1 MGFSAVQRVIGFLV
15 AGSSLMMLPPVLV
28 SLFYSDGSAGLFL
41 VSAAS
46 LLALGL
52 LIYFP
57 VRNAHQELRLRDG
70 FLIVVS
76 SLAGAGARRGFAV
89 CAIDLSGPQL
99 C

>member
-28 SLFYSDGSAGLFL
+28 SLFYADGTADLFL

-57 VRNAHQELRLRDG
+57 VRNAHQDLRLRDG

-76 SLAGAGARRGFAV
+76 AWLVLVLIG
-89 CAIDLSGPQL
+89 DLPFVLLSSPNL
-99 C
+99 S